1 MDRKEKIDCIRRQ
14 KYFVWGDV
22 AVFAAA
28 AALVIL
34 FFLLSFIN
42 SAAQGETFVNSAAQ
56 GETFSVLYRGEE
68 IFRATLAENADY
80 VFYIEGTAGKVTL
93 YEEGRVYSD
102 YNVISVREGKVGVS
116 ASDCPDHTCR
126 YFGSIAKGDILCLP
140 HDLHIRIDGKGL
152 ETDV

>member
-34 FFLLSFIN
+34 FFLLSF
-42 SAAQGETFVNSAAQ
+42 VNSAAQ
-56 GETFSVLYRGEE
+56 GESFSVLFRREE

>member
-34 FFLLSFIN
+34 FFLLSF
-42 SAAQGETFVNSAAQ
+42 VNSAAQ
-56 GETFSVLYRGEE
+56 GETVSVLYRGEE

-80 VFYIEGTAGKVTL
+80 VFYIEGSAGKVTL

-126 YFGSIAKGDILCLP
+126 YFGSVAKGDILCLP

>member
-34 FFLLSFIN
+34 FFLLSF
-42 SAAQGETFVNSAAQ
+42 VNSAAQ
-56 GETFSVLYRGEE
+56 GETFSVLYRGVE

>member
-34 FFLLSFIN
+34 FFLLSF
-42 SAAQGETFVNSAAQ
+42 VNSASQ

-152 ETDV
+152 ETDI